1 MTLPLTSEALD
12 AFRAKLTEFA
22 TAIYLRDGLDGL
34 SLRALAA
41 EAGVSRSTPYTYFG
55 SKDHIV
61 DSIRA
66 AGFDRLTARCREA
79 FAATASAL
87 ERMKVLGWTVVRF
100 ACDEPALYRLMFSRP
115 VFTGEVSEPLGLA
128 LARFREVSRPPLD
141 EAVAGGLVRGTLA
154 TDALRRTTWAAFHG
168 LISLHLQGHFE
179 SAEQLHADFELLNEI
194 IAHGILVE
202 RPGSAGRAD
211 VAKPTRTKKGAKR

>member
-1 MTLPLTSEALD
+1 VTLPLTPEALD
-12 AFRAKLTEFA
+12 AFRARLTDVA

-34 SLRALAA
+34 SLRTLAA
-41 EAGVSRSTPYTYFG
+41 KAGVSRSTPYTYFG

-79 FAATASAL
+79 FVGGGEPLA
-87 ERMKVLGWTVVRF
+87 RMKLLGWTVVRF
-100 ACDEPALYRLMFSRP
+100 ACDEPAIYRLMFSRP
-115 VFTGEVSEPLGLA
+115 VFTGEVSEPLGQA

-141 EAVAGGLVRGTLA
+141 EAVAAGLVRSTLA
-154 TDALRRTTWAAFHG
+154 PDALRRATWAAFHG

-179 SAEQLHADFELLNEI
+179 STEQLHADFELLNQI

-202 RPGSAGRAD
+202 REATARPAR
-211 VAKPTRTKKGAKR
+211 TRKRGAR